1 MNDSQQSV
9 DADAVAASRDSL
21 QAALDAVAT
30 AVKGHADVI
39 KPENAHARALSGI
52 RKDVVGLGEK
62 LAEDRLLRLGV
73 VGQVKAGKSS
83 LLNLLLFDGKEVLPK
98 AATPMTAS
106 LTHITKSDRD
116 EIEVEYYTK
125 KDWAEIQ
132 EHAREY
138 RRMKAENPSARVPD
152 FVQASHELVE
162 MAEKRGLQVGQYLGR
177 QKTEPASVSE
187 LNDKLTS
194 LVGSAGKL
202 TPLVKSVSIRCGQ
215 GVPDLDIVDTPGIND
230 PIGSRSRRAEKML
243 VDCDAVL
250 LLSYAGQFM
259 DNVDVQFFERRLPKE
274 GISNRVIIGSKFD
287 SALIDVARDAGA
299 DLQRA
304 RDETERRLAMHA
316 TEAIR
321 RLSEKPDDD
330 QPASAAPE
338 IIFISAMCSKLART
352 PYDQWDHE
360 ERSIFESIHKAYPD
374 WLDRANES
382 NTTITEDTKTTLTGF
397 GNQAQVTDHLDKLR
411 RNKEQVIF
419 ASNQETVDVKRSAAV
434 KEVDE
439 LLEGLRTYRK
449 TVNEVDAEQ
458 LEKQRNAAVGLE
470 RRLAG
475 MVESAWHVRME
486 SELAEVVDL
495 RRKLRAEAKKAKKD
509 LKAAVEI
516 RQETETVEKEGF
528 LNAVGRFFGM
538 DRSETVT
545 YEVKVLNTSEVE
557 QVIEEVSA
565 YVNNEI
571 DTLRHKLF
579 RAKFV
584 RDSSEELRGIV
595 ANELT
600 NDFAQDYDFDLIGAS
615 LRDSIAKLAADA
627 RIKLDGDEFEVP
639 ELSQMG
645 APDSEEVDA
654 IGAFQRLWSQ
664 IGGSDSKQI
673 DAGLSQAREAIRS
686 AINHAIEWI
695 EQAYEE
701 LRRIAQEAEDELV
714 PVTVAFLK
722 ESQEQLK
729 KDIEDRAFKT
739 SRINSALREIEQCR
753 SGLIGV
759 GAPPDGT
766 EEATNRNGPWFG

>member
-1 MNDSQQSV
+1 MSDSQQSV
-9 DADAVAASRDSL
+9 DAEAVAASRDSL
-21 QAALDAVAT
+21 QAALDALAT
-30 AVKGHADVI
+30 TVKGHADVI

-52 RKDVVGLGEK
+52 REEVVGLGEK

-106 LTHITKSDRD
+106 LTHITKSDHD
-116 EIEVEYYTK
+116 EVEVEYYTK

-138 RRMKAENPSARVPD
+138 RRMKAENPTARVPD

-177 QKTEPASVSE
+177 QKIEPASVSV
-187 LNDKLTS
+187 LNGKLTS

-259 DNVDVQFFERRLPKE
+259 DNVDVRFFERRLRKE

-287 SALIDVARDAGA
+287 SALIDVARDADGN
-299 DLQRA
+299 LERA

-316 TEAIR
+316 TESIQ

-352 PYDQWDHE
+352 PYDQWINE
-360 ERSIFESIHKAYPD
+360 ERSIFESIRKAYPD
-374 WLDRANES
+374 WLDPADES
-382 NTTITEDTKTTLTGF
+382 NATITEDTKITLTGL

-419 ASNQETVDVKRSAAV
+419 ASNQQTVDEKRAAANQ
-434 KEVDE
+434 EVA
-439 LLEGLRTYRK
+439 LLLAGLRTYRK
-449 TVNEVDAEQ
+449 KINEVDAEQ
-458 LEKQRNAAVGLE
+458 VDKQIKTAVGLE

-475 MVESAWHVRME
+475 MVDSAWKVRME
-486 SELAEVVDL
+486 GELVKVVDG
-495 RRKLRAEAKKAKKD
+495 RRKLRNEAKKAKKN
-509 LKAAVEI
+509 LNAAVDI

-545 YEVKVLNTSEVE
+545 YEVRVLNTSEVE
-557 QVIEEVSA
+557 QAIEEVSA
-565 YVNNEI
+565 YVNDEI
-571 DTLRHKLF
+571 DKLRHDLF
-579 RAKFV
+579 RAEFV
-584 RDSSEELRGIV
+584 RDSSEELGKIV

-600 NDFAQDYDFDLIGAS
+600 NDFAQDYDLDLIGAS

-627 RIKLDGDEFEVP
+627 RAKLDGKEFTAP
-639 ELSQMG
+639 KLSQMG

-654 IGAFQRLWSQ
+654 IGALQRLWSQ
-664 IGGSDSKQI
+664 ISVSDSEQV
-673 DAGLSQAREAIRS
+673 DAGLSQAREAIRD
-686 AINHAIEWI
+686 AIDHATGWFEK
-695 EQAYEE
+695 AHSE
-701 LRRIAQEAEDELV
+701 LHRIADQAKEKLV
-714 PVTVAFLK
+714 PVAVALLE

-729 KDIEDRAFKT
+729 KDIEDRAFTT
-739 SRINSALREIEQCR
+739 SRIDSALREIEQCW
-753 SGLIGV
+753 SGLTDV
-759 GAPPDGT
+759 GALPDAT
-766 EEATNRNGPWFG
+766 KEATN

>member
-1 MNDSQQSV
+1 MSASQQSV
-9 DADAVAASRDSL
+9 DADVVAASRDSL
-21 QAALDAVAT
+21 QAALDALAT
-30 AVKGHADVI
+30 AVEGHAEVI
-39 KPENAHARALSGI
+39 KRENAHARALSGI
-52 RKDVVGLGEK
+52 REDVTRLGEK

-106 LTHITKSDRD
+106 LTHITKSDHD
-116 EIEVEYYTK
+116 EVEVEYYTK

-138 RRMKAENPSARVPD
+138 RRMKAENGTARVPD

-162 MAEKRGLQVGQYLGR
+162 MAEERGLQVGQYLGR
-177 QKTEPASVSE
+177 QKIEPTSVSE

-259 DNVDVQFFERRLPKE
+259 DNVDVRFFERRLPKE

-304 RDETERRLAMHA
+304 RDETERRLATHA
-316 TEAIR
+316 KEAIR
-321 RLSEKPDDD
+321 RLSEEPDNDH

-374 WLDRANES
+374 WLDPADES
-382 NTTITEDTKTTLTGF
+382 NATITEDTKTTLTGL
-397 GNQAQVTDHLDKLR
+397 GNQAQVTDHLDTLR

-419 ASNQETVDVKRSAAV
+419 ASNQQTVDAKRAAAV

-439 LLEGLRTYRK
+439 LLEGLRTYRRK
-449 TVNEVDAEQ
+449 VNEVDAEQ
-458 LEKQRNAAVGLE
+458 LEKQRKAAVGLE

-475 MVESAWHVRME
+475 MVESAWQVRME
-486 SELAEVVDL
+486 GELAEVVDL

-528 LNAVGRFFGM
+528 FNAVWRFLGM

-584 RDSSEELRGIV
+584 HDSSEELRGIV

-627 RIKLDGDEFEVP
+627 RIKLDRDEFEVP

-664 IGGSDSKQI
+664 IGGSDSEQI
-673 DAGLSQAREAIRS
+673 DAGLSQAREAIRE
-686 AINHAIEWI
+686 AIDHATEWF
-695 EQAYEE
+695 EKAADE
-701 LRRIAQEAEDELV
+701 LNRIAQQAKKKLV
-714 PVTVAFLK
+714 PVAVALLK
-722 ESQEQLK
+722 ESQEQLQ

-739 SRINSALREIEQCR
+739 SRIDIALREIEQCR
-753 SGLIGV
+753 SGLTGV

-766 EEATNRNGPWFG
+766 KEATN

>member
-1 MNDSQQSV
+1 MSASQQSV
-9 DADAVAASRDSL
+9 DADVVAASRDSL
-21 QAALDAVAT
+21 QAALDALAT
-30 AVKGHADVI
+30 AVEGHAEVI
-39 KPENAHARALSGI
+39 KRENAHARALSGI
-52 RKDVVGLGEK
+52 REDVTRLGEK

-106 LTHITKSDRD
+106 LTHITKSDHD
-116 EIEVEYYTK
+116 EVEVEYYTK

-138 RRMKAENPSARVPD
+138 RRMKAENGTARVPD

-162 MAEKRGLQVGQYLGR
+162 MAEERGLQVGQYLGR
-177 QKTEPASVSE
+177 QKIEPTSVSE

-259 DNVDVQFFERRLPKE
+259 DNVDVRFFERRLPKE

-304 RDETERRLAMHA
+304 RDETERRLATHA
-316 TEAIR
+316 KEAIR
-321 RLSEKPDDD
+321 RLSEEPDNDH

-374 WLDRANES
+374 WLDPADES
-382 NTTITEDTKTTLTGF
+382 NATITEDTKTTLTGL
-397 GNQAQVTDHLDKLR
+397 GNQAQVTDHLDTLR

-419 ASNQETVDVKRSAAV
+419 ASNQQTVDQKRVAAGE
-434 KEVDE
+434 EVDE

-449 TVNEVDAEQ
+449 KVNEVDAEQ
-458 LEKQRNAAVGLE
+458 LEEQMIAVVRLQHRLTTSIGNEWHKLME
-470 RRLAG
+470 TEVAKLDEFRR
-475 MVESAWHVRME
+475 EI
-486 SELAEVVDL
+486 
-495 RRKLRAEAKKAKKD
+495 RAEAKKARKELKGSVDTEGRTRKRKGLWSWAKRLWGAESGWEEYKD
-509 LKAAVEI
+509 NVLNISAVE
-516 RQETETVEKEGF
+516 
-528 LNAVGRFFGM
+528 
-538 DRSETVT
+538 S
-545 YEVKVLNTSEVE
+545 
-557 QVIEEVSA
+557 VIEDVSTD
-565 YVNNEI
+565 VNDGI
-571 DTLRHKLF
+571 
-579 RAKFV
+579 AKRRDQMFTDGGFV
-584 RDSSEELRGIV
+584 RKSHGILGRIIDN
-595 ANELT
+595 ALS
-600 NDFAQDYDFDLIGAS
+600 NDTAQDCDVDALQAS
-615 LRDSIAKLAADA
+615 LRDALATVAADA
-627 RIKLDGDEFEVP
+627 RSKLKKKKKLKIKEPSLDPNNVE
-639 ELSQMG
+639 
-645 APDSEEVDA
+645 
-654 IGAFQRLWSQ
+654 
-664 IGGSDSKQI
+664 K
-673 DAGLSQAREAIRS
+673 GLKKARKAIRS

-701 LRRIAQEAEDELV
+701 LRRIAQEAEDALV

-722 ESQEQLK
+722 ESQERLK
-729 KDIEDRAFKT
+729 KDIEDRAST
-739 SRINSALREIEQCR
+739 TGHIDSALREIEQCR

-766 EEATNRNGPWFG
+766 EEATNRNGP

>member
-1 MNDSQQSV
+1 MSASQQSV

-21 QAALDAVAT
+21 QAALDALAT

-39 KPENAHARALSGI
+39 KRENAHARALSGI

-106 LTHITKSDRD
+106 LTHITKSDHD
-116 EIEVEYYTK
+116 EVEVEYYTK

-138 RRMKAENPSARVPD
+138 RRMKAENPTAQVPD

-162 MAEKRGLQVGQYLGR
+162 MAKERGLQVGQYLDS
-177 QKTEPASVSE
+177 KATETASVSE

-304 RDETERRLAMHA
+304 RDETERRLATHA
-316 TEAIR
+316 KEAIR
-321 RLSEKPDDD
+321 RLSEEPDND

-374 WLDRANES
+374 WLDAADES
-382 NTTITEDTKTTLTGF
+382 NATITDDTKTTLTGL

-419 ASNQETVDVKRSAAV
+419 ASNQQTVDAKRAAANQ
-434 KEVDE
+434 EVA
-439 LLEGLRTYRK
+439 LLLAGLRTYRK
-449 TVNEVDAEQ
+449 KVNEMDAEQ
-458 LEKQRNAAVGLE
+458 VDKKMKAAVGLE
-470 RRLAG
+470 RRLAR
-475 MVESAWHVRME
+475 MVESAWQVRME
-486 SELAEVVDL
+486 GELVKVVDG
-495 RRKLRAEAKKAKKD
+495 RRKLRAEAKKAKKN
-509 LKAAVEI
+509 LRAAVET

-557 QVIEEVSA
+557 QVIEEVYA
-565 YVNNEI
+565 YVNNKI
-571 DTLRHKLF
+571 DELRHDLF

-584 RDSSEELRGIV
+584 RDSSEELGRIV

-627 RIKLDGDEFEVP
+627 RTKLDGKEV
-639 ELSQMG
+639 EVTEWSQMG
-645 APDSEEVDA
+645 APDSEEIDA
-654 IGAFQRLWSQ
+654 IGALQRLWSS
-664 IGGSDSKQI
+664 IGGSDSEQV
-673 DAGLSQAREAIRS
+673 DAGLSQAREAIRK
-686 AINHAIEWI
+686 AIDHATEWFEKAGDELDRI
-695 EQAYEE
+695 AEQAKE
-701 LRRIAQEAEDELV
+701 ELV
-714 PVTVAFLK
+714 PVAVALLE

-729 KDIEDRAFKT
+729 KDIEDRAFTT
-739 SRINSALREIEQCR
+739 SRIDSALREIEQCW
-753 SGLIGV
+753 SGLTDV
-759 GAPPDGT
+759 GALPDAT
-766 EEATNRNGPWFG
+766 KEATN

>member
-1 MNDSQQSV
+1 MSASQQSV
-9 DADAVAASRDSL
+9 DAEAVAASRDSL
-21 QAALDAVAT
+21 QAALDALAT
-30 AVKGHADVI
+30 AVEGHADVI

-52 RKDVVGLGEK
+52 REDVVGLGEK
-62 LAEDRLLRLGV
+62 LAEGRLLRLGV

-132 EHAREY
+132 EHARKY
-138 RRMKAENPSARVPD
+138 RRMKAENRTARVPD
-152 FVQASHELVE
+152 FIQASHELVE
-162 MAEKRGLQVGQYLGR
+162 MAEERGLQVGQHLGR

-287 SALIDVARDAGA
+287 SALIDVARDARG

-304 RDETERRLAMHA
+304 RDETERRLATHA
-316 TEAIR
+316 KEAIR
-321 RLSEKPDDD
+321 RLSEEPDND

-360 ERSIFESIHKAYPD
+360 ERSIFESIRKAYED
-374 WLDRANES
+374 WLDPADES
-382 NTTITEDTKTTLTGF
+382 NATITEDTKTTLTGL
-397 GNQAQVTDHLDKLR
+397 GNQAQVTDHLDTLR

-419 ASNQETVDVKRSAAV
+419 ASNQETVDAKRSAAG

-449 TVNEVDAEQ
+449 KVNEVDAEQ
-458 LEKQRNAAVGLE
+458 LEEKMKAAVGLE
-470 RRLAG
+470 HRLTTLIG
-475 MVESAWHVRME
+475 DEWHKLME
-486 SELAEVVDL
+486 AEVAPL
-495 RRKLRAEAKKAKKD
+495 AKFRRKICAEAKEARKELKGSVDTEVRTRKKRGLWSGIKRLFGAESGWEKYED
-509 LKAAVEI
+509 NVLNISAVE
-516 RQETETVEKEGF
+516 
-528 LNAVGRFFGM
+528 
-538 DRSETVT
+538 S
-545 YEVKVLNTSEVE
+545 
-557 QVIEEVSA
+557 VIEDVSTD
-565 YVNNEI
+565 VNDGI
-571 DTLRHKLF
+571 DERRDQMFTD
-579 RAKFV
+579 AGFV
-584 RDSSEELRGIV
+584 RKSHGILCLIV
-595 ANELT
+595 ANELS
-600 NDFAQDYDFDLIGAS
+600 NDTAQDCDVDALQAS
-615 LRDSIAKLAADA
+615 LRDAIATVAADA
-627 RIKLDGDEFEVP
+627 RSELKKKEELRIKEPSLDPND
-639 ELSQMG
+639 
-645 APDSEEVDA
+645 VD
-654 IGAFQRLWSQ
+654 
-664 IGGSDSKQI
+664 K
-673 DAGLSQAREAIRS
+673 GLKKARKAIRS
-686 AINHAIEWI
+686 AMNHAIEWI
-695 EQAYEE
+695 EQADED

-739 SRINSALREIEQCR
+739 SRIDSALREIEQCR
-753 SGLIGV
+753 SGLTGV

-766 EEATNRNGPWFG
+766 KEATN